1 MYPLM
6 IGSIWTEGKTPL
18 HVACLSRAD
27 ADVIE
32 SLCNEII
39 RVCPKNLLLCDEYGL
54 TAFDYAVET
63 KLSMNV
69 LDLLKQEMQ
78 EMKDQMTN
86 PDECVFKD
94 KFPIKNIFISFNNQ

>member
-1 MYPLM
+1 MKLSESAP
-6 IGSIWTEGKTPL
+6 KTYCY
-18 HVACLSRAD
+18 VTN
-27 ADVIE
+27 I
-32 SLCNEII
+32 
-39 RVCPKNLLLCDEYGL
+39 YGL

-78 EMKDQMTN
+78 EMEDQMTN

-94 KFPIKNIFISFNNQ
+94 KFPIKNIYISLRDPVETKCQLPKLRLYLHHLLNVQQK